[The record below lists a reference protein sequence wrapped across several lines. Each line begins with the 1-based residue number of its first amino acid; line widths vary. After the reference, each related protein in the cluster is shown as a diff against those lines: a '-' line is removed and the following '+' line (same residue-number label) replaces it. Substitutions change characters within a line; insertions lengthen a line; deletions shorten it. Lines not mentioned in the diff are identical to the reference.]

1 MFREKLFE
9 NKVALVTGGGSGIG
23 FAITQ
28 QLLQLGATV
37 IICSRKE
44 DRLKAAVE
52 KLKALSFGEGLGEVA
67 VRYAICDTREIEQ
80 VEALAKNIGD
90 HEGKLDILINNA
102 GGQFPSLAE
111 DISVKG
117 WNAVINNNLNGT
129 WYMTQTMAKTFFF
142 KQKEGSII
150 NIIANIYRG
159 FPSMAHTGAARAG
172 VENLTMSLAVEW
184 SKHNIQVNAVAP
196 GIIKSTGLD
205 QYPQE
210 FLKGIEES
218 IPAKRLGTIDEVA
231 YLTLFLCSP
240 MARFITGETV
250 YVDGGQRLWGDLF
263 KM

>member
-1 MFREKLFE
+1 MFQKDLFKD
-9 NKVALVTGGGSGIG
+9 KVALVTGGGSGIG
-23 FAITQ
+23 FAIAT
-28 QLLQLGATV
+28 QLLQLGASV

-44 DRLKAAVE
+44 ERLIAAVE
-52 KLKALSFGEGLGEVA
+52 KLSAFGK

-80 VEALAKNIGD
+80 VEALAKNIAD

-129 WYMTQTMAKTFFF
+129 WYMTQTMAKNFFF

>member
-1 MFREKLFE
+1 MFQKDLFKD
-9 NKVALVTGGGSGIG
+9 KVALVTGGGSGIG
-23 FAITQ
+23 FAIAT
-28 QLLQLGATV
+28 QLLQLGASV

-44 DRLKAAVE
+44 ERLIAAVE
-52 KLKALSFGEGLGEVA
+52 KLSAFGK

-80 VEALAKNIGD
+80 VEALAKNIAD

-142 KQKEGSII
+142 KQKEASIV

-172 VENLTMSLAVEW
+172 VENLTMTLAVEW
-184 SKHNIQVNAVAP
+184 SKHNIQINAVAP